1 MVHHSIE
8 YLSALVDQGGPLP
21 EDYPQLNGWIDD
33 IAIKRRSGLISM
45 EDTKKVIEVLGE
57 AMTPITM
64 QGFAYHKPHGYA
76 GDFEIIDRIYQKY
89 TCPDKTL
96 TRWDNFWQAHP
107 AAQAVR
113 HRTAYLISLVFKS
126 ITEKRRP
133 IHVLNLASGPSR
145 DVYECCRLIDG
156 VTFDCVEQ
164 DANAIAYAKTICTN
178 YSARVRFHRANVIR
192 YHPRQQYDLIWSS
205 GLFDYFNDNLFSRVV
220 RRYWKYLMP
229 GGELVVGNFS
239 TDNPSRNYMEL
250 FEWHLFHRTQDE
262 LCLLGE
268 EAGIHSEAIRVTW
281 EPLGVNLFLHMK
293 HTS

>member
-1 MVHHSIE
+1 MRDWIN
-8 YLSALVDQGGPLP
+8 YLSAVVAQGGPRP
-21 EDYPQLNGWIDD
+21 EDYSQLNAWIDD
-33 IAIKRRSGLISM
+33 IAIKRRSGLISA

-57 AMTPITM
+57 AMTPVTM

-76 GDFEIIDRIYQKY
+76 GDFEIIDRIYQRY
-89 TCPDKTL
+89 ICPYGAL
-96 TRWDNFWQAHP
+96 HRWDNFWQNHA

-164 DANAIAYAKTICTN
+164 DIKAIAYAEAICAN
-178 YSARVRFHRANVIR
+178 YSTRIRFHRANVIR

-205 GLFDYFNDNLFSRVV
+205 GLFDYFNNNLFSRVV
-220 RRYWKYLMP
+220 RRYWKHLSP

-250 FEWHLFHRTQDE
+250 FEWHLFHRNQEE
-262 LCLLGE
+262 LRLLGE
-268 EAGIHSEAIRVTW
+268 EAEIPPEAICVTW

-293 HTS
+293 HAS